1 MNLCIMES
9 GNIVYQ
15 LSNIRE
21 AYEIKYASTF
31 VTVSI
36 LFLQLRNQNDESKF
50 LVCLFVC
57 LFKVNALDVSM

>member
-15 LSNIRE
+15 LSNVRD
-21 AYEIKYASTF
+21 AHEIKYASTF

-36 LFLQLRNQNDESKF
+36 LFLQLGIKMTKVNF
-50 LVCLFVC
+50 LFVC
-57 LFKVNALDVSM
+57 LFV